1 MLPPRTEARVGRF
14 LVVRSLF
21 RWYVCGTLRI
31 VSTANGAPLPT
42 EPEARCLLVGPE
54 SVTWRHASDARLYLV
69 MLYPLLLQVAHPTVS
84 AGVRDFSDFE
94 RRPWD
99 RLLHTLDYVSLLV
112 YGGEQ
117 AIAAGRRLREIHK
130 GFQGVRADGERYY
143 ALEPSAYAWVH
154 ATLLHSYVAGHRQF
168 GSPMRPDQVDRFY
181 REYRALGRLI
191 GVRTEELPETW
202 DGFGSYFARV
212 SESVLAP
219 TESLATVLRS
229 VRHSAAPLPLPQPVW
244 NLARVPARR
253 SLWLGGIGLLEP
265 GLRRRLQ
272 IPWSDS
278 DERAFQALGRF
289 TRGLTPVMP
298 PALRVMGPGQ
308 LRLRRRA
315 IARGPL
321 GPDLPS
327 DGHPVAASA

>member
-1 MLPPRTEARVGRF
+1 MRTATDPPTE
-14 LVVRSLF
+14 
-21 RWYVCGTLRI
+21 
-31 VSTANGAPLPT
+31 TAGSADTEPGPLPG
-42 EPEARCLLVGPE
+42 EREASGLLVGPE
-54 SVTWRHASDARLYLV
+54 SVTWRYASDARLYLA

-94 RRPWD
+94 RRPWN
-99 RLLHTLDYVSLLV
+99 RLLRTLDYVSLLV

-130 GFQGVRADGERYY
+130 GFQGARADGERYY

-168 GSPMRPDQVDRFY
+168 GRPMRPDQIDRFY
-181 REYRALGRLI
+181 REYRGLGRLI
-191 GVRTEELPETW
+191 GVRTEALPETW
-202 DGFGSYFARV
+202 DAFGPYFSRV
-212 SESVLAP
+212 SDSVLAP
-219 TESLATVLRS
+219 TESLAAVLRS
-229 VRHSAAPLPLPQPVW
+229 VRRSAPPLPLPRPVW
-244 NLARVPARR
+244 NTVRQPAQR

-272 IPWSDS
+272 IPWSDG
-278 DERAFQALGRF
+278 DERAFQALGRV

-298 PALRVMGPGQ
+298 AALRVMGPGQ

-321 GPDLPS
+321 APGEPDRRPT
-327 DGHPVAASA
+327 AATA